1 MERSGDWWAQ
11 AERDLRA
18 ARTLAERQLYEWA
31 CFAAQQA
38 AEKAVKAAIQARGGE
53 LRGHAVRRGLQA
65 LEAPVALV
73 EAGVRL
79 DRLYI
84 PTRYPDVLDQGS
96 PGEVYLAADADTALK
111 DAEAVLE
118 WCRDQ
123 LS

>member
-1 MERSGDWWAQ
+1 
-11 AERDLRA
+11 
-18 ARTLAERQLYEWA
+18 
-31 CFAAQQA
+31 
-38 AEKAVKAAIQARGGE
+38 
-53 LRGHAVRRGLQA
+53 VRRGLQA

-96 PGEVYLAADADTALK
+96 PGEVYLAADAETALK
-111 DAEAVLE
+111 DAEAVLA